1 MRSRLRLR
9 SLRLLPLL
17 PLLLAALLAP
27 GAAFAQ
33 VAKVLT
39 PAEAQAAFRVA
50 NDACLK
56 EDLKSCI
63 EGYERLLEAGYAG
76 ADLEFNLGT
85 AYLRQGRAG
94 PAVLHLE
101 RALRFEPSDG
111 DARANLERAQRLRVD
126 KLVGAPEETGGE
138 EPLASRIVSHTHG
151 DRWALAFLAL
161 WTLGAAALVLRRFV
175 ASPGRRAL
183 ALAGGLLLVT
193 ASLPCGLVTAF
204 HAYVRAYAHDAVVVA
219 PSLPVR
225 EGPRETFKSTF
236 EVHEGLKVRV
246 LDQEG
251 GFCRIRLSNGLQGWV
266 PASGVTEITPG

>member
-1 MRSRLRLR
+1 MKRALLC
-9 SLRLLPLL
+9 SLA
-17 PLLLAALLAP
+17 LLLVPAL
-27 GAAFAQ
+27 GRAQ

-56 EDLKSCI
+56 DDLQACI
-63 EGYERLLEAGYAG
+63 EGYEKLLEAGYAG

-85 AYLRQGRAG
+85 AFLKQGRAG

-101 RALRFEPSDG
+101 RALRLDPSDP
-111 DARANLERAQRLRVD
+111 DARANLDRAQRLRVD
-126 KLVGAPEETGGE
+126 KLVGTPEETGGE
-138 EPLASRIVSHTHG
+138 EPLASRVVSHTHG
-151 DRWALAFLAL
+151 DRWALAFLLL
-161 WTLGAAALVLRRFV
+161 WTLGGLALLGQRLL
-175 ASPGRRAL
+175 ATAGRRAL
-183 ALAGGLLLVT
+183 ALVGGLLLVT
-193 ASLPCGLVTAF
+193 ASVPCGVVTAF
-204 HAYVRAYAHDAVVVA
+204 HSYVRECAHDAVVVA

-225 EGPRETFKSTF
+225 EGPRDTYKSTF

-266 PASGVTEITPG
+266 PASGVTEITQS